1 MKTLCT
7 QSVNEVPT
15 WSAYNSLIKEA
26 HVKTTYCALPVLQ
39 GSSMDWSYL
48 YTALKSAQNLN
59 ATVSSAEKTIV
70 SLDLQLYS
78 KCIQLQSNLEIS
90 KQFIFRM
97 GELHIV
103 FAVLKTLGKIID
115 GSGLDQSFIEARI
128 YGPNTVEQIKNGK
141 HMKRSFEG
149 FLTLYVSLYKIYL
162 NELID
167 QNLLIEKELR
177 GVITAITGLF

>member
-15 WSAYNSLIKEA
+15 WSAYNS

-39 GSSMDWSYL
+39 GSPMDWSYL

-78 KCIQLQSNLEIS
+78 KCIQPESNLETS
-90 KQFIFRM
+90 
-97 GELHIV
+97 E
-103 FAVLKTLGKIID
+103 
-115 GSGLDQSFIEARI
+115 
-128 YGPNTVEQIKNGK
+128 
-141 HMKRSFEG
+141 
-149 FLTLYVSLYKIYL
+149 
-162 NELID
+162 
-167 QNLLIEKELR
+167 
-177 GVITAITGLF
+177 

>member
-1 MKTLCT
+1 MK
-7 QSVNEVPT
+7 
-15 WSAYNSLIKEA
+15 A
-26 HVKTTYCALPVLQ
+26 
-39 GSSMDWSYL
+39 
-48 YTALKSAQNLN
+48 AQNLN
-59 ATVSSAEKTIV
+59 ATVSSAEETIA

-103 FAVLKTLGKIID
+103 FATLKNLGKIID
-115 GSGLDQSFIEARI
+115 ESGLDQSFIEARI
-128 YGPNTVEQIKNGK
+128 YGPNTVEKIKNGK
-141 HMKRSFEG
+141 HIKRSFEG

-167 QNLLIEKELR
+167 QNL
-177 GVITAITGLF
+177 

>member
-1 MKTLCT
+1 MRTLCT

-78 KCIQLQSNLEIS
+78 KCIQLKSNLEIS
-90 KQFIFRM
+90 EQFIFRM
-97 GELHIV
+97 GELHTV

-115 GSGLDQSFIEARI
+115 GSG
-128 YGPNTVEQIKNGK
+128 
-141 HMKRSFEG
+141 
-149 FLTLYVSLYKIYL
+149 
-162 NELID
+162 
-167 QNLLIEKELR
+167 
-177 GVITAITGLF
+177 